1 MDFAVPNKNWLA
13 IWNLNRVK
21 GKQKVLWI
29 YCPLEAMASCSNDYF
44 CWCHLFQASLS
55 FFCYCK
61 VIFSWLPFLS
71 SKQLFAYK
79 CILRITVKIMKSPS
93 NIPQMQKSKQV
104 YYRQWVVLPIR
115 ISSVRVVHTCGLLAL
130 LLIGVWESIM
140 KNKVRMTRRDSTANM
155 GYFTLVRKWNSK
167 YWFGDSSLLCGS
179 MCEWFCKGYW
189 CPAHCK

>member
-1 MDFAVPNKNWLA
+1 MTTSADVTSFKHPYLFFAIAKSSSL
-13 IWNLNRVK
+13 
-21 GKQKVLWI
+21 G
-29 YCPLEAMASCSNDYF
+29 F
-44 CWCHLFQASLS
+44 LFYQ
-55 FFCYCK
+55 FQ
-61 VIFSWLPFLS
+61 
-71 SKQLFAYK
+71 QLFAYK